1 MDIYKPQQEKQ
12 NKLAY
17 ANNLDS
23 LKEAIADFYFREEAS
38 SVIVNPDGSVSLINK
53 NGSISSMTTRVK
65 QVTRNQRV
73 TGYVFLSH

>member
-12 NKLAY
+12 NKLAS
-17 ANNLDS
+17 ANSIDK
-23 LKEAIADFYFREEAS
+23 LKKAIADFYFREESS

-53 NGSISSMTTRVK
+53 NGSISSMTTKVK
-65 QVTRNQRV
+65 QVTRNQRI